1 MNLAWAFVKRDA
13 SIELSYKTSFAIQM
27 LGTVVLLAIFYYLG
41 QLMDPNEVEAL
52 DKYGGSFLAFLL
64 IGVALMDCVGI
75 SLTTFAKQ
83 IREGQLTGSFEVTLM
98 SPVSLQQIL
107 VCSALWPHL
116 FSAIRF
122 FFYLLLGT
130 LMYKVELEQANMG
143 AGLIIFALT
152 VLSFAGIGMLWASV
166 VLVIKR
172 GEAILTVMGYLV
184 VIVSGTL
191 FPPTLLPGWLQSLAQ
206 LIPLTH
212 GLHGMRLALLQGAG
226 FQELSGTIAIL
237 AVFTVVLIGAG
248 ISAFNFA
255 VNIAK
260 RTGTLSQY

>member
-1 MNLAWAFVKRDA
+1 MSLAWAFVKRDA
-13 SIELSYKTSFAIQM
+13 AIELSYKTSFVIQM

-41 QLMDPNEVEAL
+41 QLMDPDDIEAL

-64 IGVALMDCVGI
+64 IGVALTDCVGI

-98 SPVSLQQIL
+98 SPVSLQTIL
-107 VCSALWPHL
+107 ICSALWPHL

-130 LMYKVELEQANMG
+130 LMYSVELEQANLI
-143 AGLIIFALT
+143 AGLLIFVLT
-152 VLSFAGIGMLWASV
+152 VLSFAGVGMLWASV

-172 GEAILTVMGYLV
+172 GEALITVIGYLV
-184 VIVSGTL
+184 IIVSGTL
-191 FPPTLLPGWLQSLAQ
+191 FPPSLLPNWLQSLAK

-212 GLHGMRLALLQGAG
+212 GLHGMRLALLQGYG
-226 FQELSGTIAIL
+226 IQELWGTIVIMMA
-237 AVFTVVLIGAG
+237 FTVTLIAAG
-248 ISAFNFA
+248 LIAFNVA
-255 VNIAK
+255 VHIAK